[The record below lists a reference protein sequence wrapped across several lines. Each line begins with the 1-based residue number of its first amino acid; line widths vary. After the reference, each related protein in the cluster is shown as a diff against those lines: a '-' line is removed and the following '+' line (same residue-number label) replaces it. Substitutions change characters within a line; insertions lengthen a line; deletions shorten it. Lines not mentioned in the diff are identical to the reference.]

1 MQTFHFISG
10 LPRSGSTL
18 LAAILGQNPRFSAR
32 MSSPVS
38 QILAQTFNS
47 MSKDNEFASFITPE
61 QRQAILTG
69 IFTSYYQ
76 SFPAEVVFDTSR
88 AWTSKLPLL
97 KTLFPQSKTIVCV
110 RNIAWIMDSL
120 ESIARKN
127 PLHVPGLFQNPHEIA
142 TVYTRTNTL
151 GQSDRVVGFAYDA
164 LKEAYYS
171 AEADAMLLI
180 DYNTLTKSPA
190 EVMRLI
196 YEFIEQPYFEHDFN
210 NLDYQETEFDEKMN
224 TPGLHTVKRKVT
236 YQARPTILPPDLFEK
251 FSKLSFWEQD
261 DNTKAN
267 RIAE

>member
-1 MQTFHFISG
+1 MQTIHFISG

-18 LAAILGQNPRFSAR
+18 LAAILGQNPRFGAR

-38 QILAQTFNS
+38 QIVEQTFNS
-47 MSKDNEFASFITPE
+47 MSKDNEFALFITLE

-69 IFTSYYQ
+69 IFTNYYQ
-76 SFPAEVVFDTSR
+76 SFNAEVVFDTSR

-97 KTLFPQSKTIVCV
+97 KTLFPQSKVIVCV

-120 ESIARKN
+120 ESITRKN
-127 PLHVPGLFQNPHEIA
+127 PLHVPGLFQNPSEIA

-151 GQSDRVVGFAYDA
+151 GQSDRLVGYAYDA
-164 LKEAYYS
+164 LREAYYS
-171 AEADAMLLI
+171 AEAEAMLLV

-210 NLDYQETEFDEKMN
+210 NLEYQENEFDEKMN
-224 TPGLHTVKRKVT
+224 TPGLHTVRRKVS
-236 YQARPTILPPDLFEK
+236 YQQRATILPPDLFEK

-261 DNTKAN
+261 ENTKAN
-267 RIAE
+267 RICE